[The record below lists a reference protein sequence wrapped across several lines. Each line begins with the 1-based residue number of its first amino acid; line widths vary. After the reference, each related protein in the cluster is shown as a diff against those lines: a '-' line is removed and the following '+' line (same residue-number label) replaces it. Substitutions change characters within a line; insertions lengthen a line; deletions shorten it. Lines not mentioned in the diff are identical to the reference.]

1 MSNRNHPKG
10 KWAYYGICDIAEMWG
25 GGGEEEELDKERFTK
40 NNLRYVRSGQMGQYV
55 SRLARARRPKQDWKG
70 SYNFQ
75 DPIERAPAEFH
86 IRENIQRVLEV
97 SSETRFM

>member
-1 MSNRNHPKG
+1 MSNRNYPKG
-10 KWAYYGICDIAEMWG
+10 KWAHCGICDIAEMWG
-25 GGGEEEELDKERFTK
+25 GKGGGEEEELDKERFTK

-55 SRLARARRPKQDWKG
+55 RRRARCGQKQDWKG

-86 IRENIQRVLEV
+86 IREKYQEGPQFRD
-97 SSETRFM
+97 